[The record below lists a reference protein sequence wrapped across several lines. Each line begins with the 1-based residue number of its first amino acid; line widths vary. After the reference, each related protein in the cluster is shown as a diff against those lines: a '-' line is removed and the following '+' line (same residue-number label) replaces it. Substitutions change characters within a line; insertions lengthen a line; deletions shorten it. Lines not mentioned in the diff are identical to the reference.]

1 MRVFLR
7 PVELITA
14 LRRLGS
20 IPKRFVSPHWL
31 FQTPAFAGKRI
42 TTGQA
47 VYTIVDIFMRSGKHQ
62 RSKQRSQH
70 LCWKVHDRAQSF
82 VLCVSNVTKTFLII
96 LIIIIIIII
105 IIITN
110 SYSSS
115 PNGVLWTFRSED
127 EDDYEYE
134 FSVLSMRIRFGGR
147 HFPKCACSEQK
158 TRTRS
163 HPRPSI

>member
-47 VYTIVDIFMRSGKHQ
+47 LYTIVDIFMRSGKHQ

-105 IIITN
+105 IIN

-147 HFPKCACSEQK
+147 HFRKCACSEQK
-158 TRTRS
+158 TRTHSR
-163 HPRPSI
+163 PRPSI

>member
-47 VYTIVDIFMRSGKHQ
+47 LYTIVDIFMRSGKHQ

-105 IIITN
+105 IIN

-147 HFPKCACSEQK
+147 HFRKCACSAQK
-158 TRTRS
+158 TRTHSR
-163 HPRPSI
+163 PRPSI